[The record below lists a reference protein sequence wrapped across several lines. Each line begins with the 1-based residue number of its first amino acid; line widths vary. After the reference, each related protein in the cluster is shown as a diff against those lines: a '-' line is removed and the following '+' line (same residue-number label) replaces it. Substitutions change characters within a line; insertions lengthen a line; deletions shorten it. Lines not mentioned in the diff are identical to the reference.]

1 MAGRIEA
8 EVEKIVEELLENTA
22 LELVAVDYVKER
34 DWYLR
39 VFIDKE
45 GGVDL
50 DDCQDLS
57 RKLEELLDAQD
68 LIKTSYILEVSSPG
82 LDRELK
88 KPRDF
93 QREMG
98 KDIDVSLFAPLDGK
112 KVVTGPLSAY
122 DGETINVGNMAI
134 PMDKVAKV
142 NLHKIGRAHV

>member
-57 RKLEELLDAQD
+57 RKLEDLLDAQD
-68 LIKTSYILEVSSPG
+68 IIKTSYILEVSSPG

-122 DGETINVGNMAI
+122 DGETINVGDMAI

-142 NLHKIGRAHV
+142 NLHIDF

>member
-8 EVEKIVEELLENTA
+8 EVEKIIEELLENTA

-57 RKLEELLDAQD
+57 RKLEELLDTQD

-122 DGETINVGNMAI
+122 DGETINVGDMAI

-142 NLHKIGRAHV
+142 NLHIDF

>member
-93 QREMG
+93 QREKG
-98 KDIDVSLFAPLDGK
+98 KEIDVSLFAPLDGK

-122 DGETINVGNMAI
+122 DGETINVGDMAI

-142 NLHKIGRAHV
+142 NLHIDF

>member
-45 GGVDL
+45 GSVDL

-122 DGETINVGNMAI
+122 DGETINVGDMAI

-142 NLHKIGRAHV
+142 NLHIDF

>member
-122 DGETINVGNMAI
+122 DGETINVGDMAI
-134 PMDKVAKV
+134 PMNKVAKV
-142 NLHKIGRAHV
+142 NLHIDF

>member
-8 EVEKIVEELLENTA
+8 EVENIVEELLENTA

-68 LIKTSYILEVSSPG
+68 IIKTSYILEVSSPG

-122 DGETINVGNMAI
+122 DGETINVGDMAI

-142 NLHKIGRAHV
+142 NLHIDF

>member
-8 EVEKIVEELLENTA
+8 EVEKIVEELLVNTA

-68 LIKTSYILEVSSPG
+68 IIKTSYILEVSSPG

-122 DGETINVGNMAI
+122 DGETINVGDMAI

-142 NLHKIGRAHV
+142 NLHIDF

>member
-142 NLHKIGRAHV
+142 NLHIDF

>member
-98 KDIDVSLFAPLDGK
+98 KDIDVSLFAPLVNK

-122 DGETINVGNMAI
+122 DGETINVGDMAI

-142 NLHKIGRAHV
+142 NLHIDF

>member
-68 LIKTSYILEVSSPG
+68 IIKTSYILEVSSPG

-112 KVVTGPLSAY
+112 KVVTGPLSAC
-122 DGETINVGNMAI
+122 DGETINVGDMAI

-142 NLHKIGRAHV
+142 NLHIDF

>member
-98 KDIDVSLFAPLDGK
+98 KDIDVSFFAPLDGK
-112 KVVTGPLSAY
+112 KVITGPLSAY
-122 DGETINVGNMAI
+122 DGETINVGDMAI

-142 NLHKIGRAHV
+142 NLHIDF

>member
-57 RKLEELLDAQD
+57 RKLELLDAQD

-122 DGETINVGNMAI
+122 DGETINVGDMAI

-142 NLHKIGRAHV
+142 NLHIDF

>member
-93 QREMG
+93 QRDMG

-122 DGETINVGNMAI
+122 DGETINVGDMAI

-142 NLHKIGRAHV
+142 NLHIDF

>member
-22 LELVAVDYVKER
+22 LELVAVDYVRER

-122 DGETINVGNMAI
+122 DGETINVGDMAI

-142 NLHKIGRAHV
+142 NLHIDF

>member
-68 LIKTSYILEVSSPG
+68 LIETSYILEVSSPG

-122 DGETINVGNMAI
+122 DGETINVGDMAI

-142 NLHKIGRAHV
+142 NLHIDF

>member
-122 DGETINVGNMAI
+122 DGETINVGDMAI
-134 PMDKVAKV
+134 PMDKVA
-142 NLHKIGRAHV
+142 

>member
-122 DGETINVGNMAI
+122 DGEPINVGDMAI

-142 NLHKIGRAHV
+142 NLHIDF

>member
-22 LELVAVDYVKER
+22 LELVAVNYVKER

-122 DGETINVGNMAI
+122 DGETINVGDMAI

-142 NLHKIGRAHV
+142 NLHIDF

>member
-45 GGVDL
+45 GSVDL

-57 RKLEELLDAQD
+57 RKLEELLDAKD

-122 DGETINVGNMAI
+122 DGETINVGDMAI

-142 NLHKIGRAHV
+142 NLHIDF

>member
-8 EVEKIVEELLENTA
+8 EVEKIIEELLVNTA

-68 LIKTSYILEVSSPG
+68 IIKTSYILEVSSPG

-122 DGETINVGNMAI
+122 DGETINVGDMAI

-142 NLHKIGRAHV
+142 NLHIDF

>member
-1 MAGRIEA
+1 MAGRLEA
-8 EVEKIVEELLENTA
+8 EVENIVEELLENTA

-122 DGETINVGNMAI
+122 DGETINVGDMAI

-142 NLHKIGRAHV
+142 NLHIDF

>member
-39 VFIDKE
+39 IFIDKE

-82 LDRELK
+82 LNRELK

-122 DGETINVGNMAI
+122 DGETINVGDMAI

-142 NLHKIGRAHV
+142 NLHIDF

>member
-8 EVEKIVEELLENTA
+8 EVEKIVEELLENTV

-122 DGETINVGNMAI
+122 DGETINEH
-134 PMDKVAKV
+134 
-142 NLHKIGRAHV
+142 LSSQQCIGYTENKYAQDANAN

>member
-22 LELVAVDYVKER
+22 LELVTVDYVKES

-68 LIKTSYILEVSSPG
+68 IIKTSYILEVSSPG

-122 DGETINVGNMAI
+122 DGETINVGDMAI

-142 NLHKIGRAHV
+142 NLHIDF

>member
-68 LIKTSYILEVSSPG
+68 IIKTSYILEVSSPG

-122 DGETINVGNMAI
+122 DGETINVGDMAI

-142 NLHKIGRAHV
+142 NLHIDF

>member
-39 VFIDKE
+39 VFIDKD

-122 DGETINVGNMAI
+122 DGETINVGDMAI

-142 NLHKIGRAHV
+142 NLHIDF

>member
-50 DDCQDLS
+50 DDCQELS

-122 DGETINVGNMAI
+122 DGETINVGDMAI

-142 NLHKIGRAHV
+142 NLHIDF

>member
-68 LIKTSYILEVSSPG
+68 IIKASYILEVSSPG

-122 DGETINVGNMAI
+122 DGETINVGDMAI

-142 NLHKIGRAHV
+142 NLHIDF

>member
-8 EVEKIVEELLENTA
+8 EVEKIVEELLVNTA

-98 KDIDVSLFAPLDGK
+98 KDIDVSLFAPLDDK
-112 KVVTGPLSAY
+112 KVVTGTLSAY
-122 DGETINVGNMAI
+122 DGETINVGDMAI

-142 NLHKIGRAHV
+142 NLHIDF

>member
-22 LELVAVDYVKER
+22 LELVVVDYVKEH

-68 LIKTSYILEVSSPG
+68 IIKTSYILEVSSPG

-122 DGETINVGNMAI
+122 DGETINVGDMAI

-142 NLHKIGRAHV
+142 NLHIDF

>member
-122 DGETINVGNMAI
+122 DGETINVGDMAI
-134 PMDKVAKV
+134 QMDKVAKV
-142 NLHKIGRAHV
+142 NLHIDF

>member
-1 MAGRIEA
+1 MAGKIEA

-45 GGVDL
+45 GGIDL

-122 DGETINVGNMAI
+122 DGETINVGDMAI

-142 NLHKIGRAHV
+142 NLHIDF

>member
-57 RKLEELLDAQD
+57 RKLEELLDTQD

-122 DGETINVGNMAI
+122 DGETINVGDMAI

-142 NLHKIGRAHV
+142 NLHIDF

>member
-57 RKLEELLDAQD
+57 RKLEDLLDVQD

-122 DGETINVGNMAI
+122 DGETINVGDMAI

-142 NLHKIGRAHV
+142 NLHIDF

>member
-57 RKLEELLDAQD
+57 RKLEELLDVQD
-68 LIKTSYILEVSSPG
+68 IIKTSYILEVSSPG

-122 DGETINVGNMAI
+122 DGETINVGDMAI

-142 NLHKIGRAHV
+142 NLHIDF

>member
-57 RKLEELLDAQD
+57 RKLEELLDVQD

-98 KDIDVSLFAPLDGK
+98 KDIDVSLFAPLGGK

-122 DGETINVGNMAI
+122 QS
-134 PMDKVAKV
+134 
-142 NLHKIGRAHV
+142 